1 MSDTTENMRGT
12 RNTNTRT
19 NTPNSNPPANAP
31 ISALPSQLDS
41 IPISPSNQNLSPSI
55 PLDSNSNP
63 APTSAQPS
71 LAQRVQN
78 SATGLARSAFSA
90 QNPNSGA
97 AHVLSGSING
107 KAGSGPASG
116 PSTAAGYLVSQE
128 VRGSGSSAAS
138 GQSTGTGALQEG
150 FRNTSNDARGDGDV
164 QGGFS
169 IPALSAEQFQNEYGY
184 EDTLAR
190 AQESID
196 LNTGTGPRSSVE
208 SLQSSGAGKWKG
220 KKRAHDPIQGE
231 YTTAWQR
238 ANAKTG
244 VDTLSSTT
252 DTDGAA
258 VVSLL
263 SDRSFDASF
272 GTDFNSALDVD
283 LDPDAAPPPLTT
295 EKIKLLES
303 FRREIAQE
311 DKSGNISL
319 TQSVSSTPQ
328 LSSLSLVPDID
339 TFLQENDPAGYTQLH
354 RVKTSGVNTSL
365 RDDVL
370 ANLPGAEDWVIVHE
384 RYHDEVWGYLRPAL
398 EAAKTEMEENKQGEE
413 DYEDGPAVRRL
424 KMILRHMKA

>member
-19 NTPNSNPPANAP
+19 DTPNSNPPANSP
-31 ISALPSQLDS
+31 ISAPSQLDS
-41 IPISPSNQNLSPSI
+41 IPISPSNQNPSI
-55 PLDSNSNP
+55 PQDPNSNP

-90 QNPNSGA
+90 QNPHSGA
-97 AHVLSGSING
+97 AHVLFGSING
-107 KAGSGPASG
+107 KAGSGSASG
-116 PSTAAGYLVSQE
+116 PSTGTGYLVSQE
-128 VRGSGSSAAS
+128 ARGSGSSAL
-138 GQSTGTGALQEG
+138 GQASTGGLQEG
-150 FRNTSNDARGDGDV
+150 FRNTTDDARGDRAV
-164 QGGFS
+164 QGGFAIS
-169 IPALSAEQFQNEYGY
+169 ALSAEQFQNEYGY
-184 EDTLAR
+184 EHALA
-190 AQESID
+190 QKSTD
-196 LNTGTGPRSSVE
+196 LNTGSPRSSAE
-208 SLQSSGAGKWKG
+208 SLQSSSAGKWKG
-220 KKRAHDPIQGE
+220 KQRAQDPIQGE

-238 ANAKTG
+238 ASTKPG
-244 VDTLSSTT
+244 VETLSTTT

-272 GTDFNSALDVD
+272 GTDVNSALDID
-283 LDPDAAPPPLTT
+283 LDFDAAPPPLTS
-295 EKIKLLES
+295 EEIKLLES

-311 DKSGNISL
+311 EKSGNIPS
-319 TQSVSSTPQ
+319 TQPVSSTPN

-339 TFLQENDPAGYTQLH
+339 TFLQQNDPAGYTQLH
-354 RVKTSGVNTSL
+354 GIKTSGINTSL

-370 ANLPGAEDWVIVHE
+370 ANLPGAEDWVSVHE

-413 DYEDGPAVRRL
+413 DHEDGPAVRRL
-424 KMILRHMKA
+424 KMILKHMKA

>member
-19 NTPNSNPPANAP
+19 DTPNSNPPANAP
-31 ISALPSQLDS
+31 ISAPPSQLDS
-41 IPISPSNQNLSPSI
+41 IPISPSNQNPSI
-55 PLDSNSNP
+55 PLDSNLNP

-90 QNPNSGA
+90 QNPHSGA

-107 KAGSGPASG
+107 KAGSGPASE
-116 PSTAAGYLVSQE
+116 PSAGTGYLASQE
-128 VRGSGSSAAS
+128 ARGPGSSAL
-138 GQSTGTGALQEG
+138 GQASTGAPHEG
-150 FRNTSNDARGDGDV
+150 FRNTADDACGDGIV

-184 EDTLAR
+184 EDVLAQ
-190 AQESID
+190 AHEFTD
-196 LNTGTGPRSSVE
+196 LNTGTGPRSSAE

-220 KKRAHDPIQGE
+220 KQRAQDPIQGE

-238 ANAKTG
+238 ASTKTG
-244 VDTLSSTT
+244 VETLSNTT

-272 GTDFNSALDVD
+272 GTDANPDLDVD
-283 LDPDAAPPPLTT
+283 LDFDAAPSPLTT
-295 EKIKLLES
+295 EEIKLLES

-311 DKSGNISL
+311 EKSGNIPSI
-319 TQSVSSTPQ
+319 QPVSSTPQ

-339 TFLQENDPAGYTQLH
+339 TFLQQNDPAGYTQSH
-354 RVKTSGVNTSL
+354 GIKSSGRDTSL

-370 ANLPGAEDWVIVHE
+370 ANLPGAEDWVSVHE

-398 EAAKTEMEENKQGEE
+398 EAAKTEMEENKQDEE
-413 DYEDGPAVRRL
+413 DHEDGPAVRRL
-424 KMILRHMKA
+424 KMILKHMKA

>member
-19 NTPNSNPPANAP
+19 GTPNSIPPVNAP
-31 ISALPSQLDS
+31 ISPPSQLDS
-41 IPISPSNQNLSPSI
+41 ISISPSNQNNSPSI

-90 QNPNSGA
+90 QNPHSGA
-97 AHVLSGSING
+97 AHVLSDSING

-116 PSTAAGYLVSQE
+116 PSTGTGYLVSQE
-128 VRGSGSSAAS
+128 TRGSGSGAL
-138 GQSTGTGALQEG
+138 GQSTSTGALQDG
-150 FRNTSNDARGDGDV
+150 FRNTTDDPRGDGAV

-169 IPALSAEQFQNEYGY
+169 IPALSAEKFQNEYGY
-184 EDTLAR
+184 EDALAQ
-190 AQESID
+190 AQESTD
-196 LNTGTGPRSSVE
+196 LSTGTGARSSAE
-208 SLQSSGAGKWKG
+208 SLQSPGAGKWKG
-220 KKRAHDPIQGE
+220 KQRAQDPIQGE

-244 VDTLSSTT
+244 VDTLSSTA

-272 GTDFNSALDVD
+272 ITEFNPVLDLD

-295 EKIKLLES
+295 EEIKLLES

-311 DKSGNISL
+311 KNAGNIPSTL
-319 TQSVSSTPQ
+319 PVSSNPQ

-339 TFLQENDPAGYTQLH
+339 TFLQQNDPAGYTQSH
-354 RVKTSGVNTSL
+354 GIKTAGVNTFL

-370 ANLPGAEDWVIVHE
+370 ANLPGAEDWVSVHE

-398 EAAKTEMEENKQGEE
+398 EAAKTEMEENKQSEE

-424 KMILRHMKA
+424 KMILKHMKA